1 MKFIL
6 ILLFII
12 AGTSANPCYST
23 CLTCSSY
30 SSSACTSCPTLL
42 GLATDNRCIPSAQT
56 VVVETADSSWQNSSD
71 GYISFLYFAGGPH
84 YSSASLG
91 WNSTNL
97 PIYPG
102 DSASLVLMVNSIPA
116 YLSMK
121 VRASVEQD
129 LSSCNYSDVEM
140 KNPNG
145 DFSSIMLNV
154 NAKTF
159 EHTVAT
165 GLTSTHIQIKGL
177 STGDCPFFDLK
188 SATIILELC

>member
-12 AGTSANPCYST
+12 VSTSANACYST

-71 GYISFLYFAGGPH
+71 GYISFLYFAGVPH

-102 DSASLVLMVNSIPA
+102 DSASLILMVNSIPA

-165 GLTSTHIQIKGL
+165 GLNSTHIQIKGL